1 MVIMRAM
8 SRVSRCAVAVSL
20 LIFLRPAVSPSQDTH
35 SLTAAAHPGLPDPP
49 KQETDRFGLSPNARQ
64 AAQILGIED
73 LIRRLSVLTSTKD
86 RKATRVM
93 SVEELSLRQ
102 QITDA
107 VIVACLDVEDVLD
120 RIDYERAQI
129 VELRDI
135 LRSRRDRAVGTTS
148 LATLALSTG
157 LGAVSGLLQF
167 SESTKGLGDK
177 IGVGAGGLSTL
188 LSFHSIRQQHSGQRP
203 SWVLPNM
210 LTPFLDDAQA
220 EGSRYPDDV
229 WAYLKSVPPVEGPQ
243 VSRKD
248 RLMAEWREA
257 ARLGPLDS
265 SQAKSKIALLVGT
278 DAAEKNLKLDLLSER
293 GAMLADVRDAVSL
306 MKRDLRDLLGEIRVS
321 Q

>member
-1 MVIMRAM
+1 MRAKD
-8 SRVSRCAVAVSL
+8 RVSRCAVVLSL
-20 LIFLRPAVSPSQDTH
+20 LIFLRPTASPCQDTH
-35 SLTAAAHPGLPDPP
+35 SIAAAAHPGVADPSR
-49 KQETDRFGLSPNARQ
+49 QEPDRFGLSPNARQ

-73 LIRRLSVLTSTKD
+73 LIQRLSFLTPAKD
-86 RKATRVM
+86 RKAPRVM

-148 LATLALSTG
+148 IATLALSTG

-177 IGVGAGGLSTL
+177 IGVGAGGISTL

-210 LTPFLDDAQA
+210 LTPFLDDPQAQ
-220 EGSRYPDDV
+220 GSHYPDDV
-229 WAYLKSVPPVEGPQ
+229 WAYLNSVPPVEGPQ
-243 VSRKD
+243 VSRKG
-248 RLMAEWREA
+248 RLMAEWRGA

-278 DAAEKNLKLDLLSER
+278 DAADKNLKLELLSER
-293 GAMLADVRDAVSL
+293 GAMLADVRDEVSL
-306 MKRDLRDLLGEIRVS
+306 MKRDLRDLLGAISVS
-321 Q
+321 H